1 MPHIFSL
8 PNELI
13 VDILALCPTIK
24 TAACLSSTNKQIRAI
39 WLKHSHHILE
49 SIVSSQLEIPAY
61 KHALELADLQ
71 ERLLSTEDGSDANQA
86 RSMVQPPTIRYFSR
100 LLYDADLASK
110 TIAAWKDTMPW
121 EPYSADEKSPDWIR
135 PHASY
140 YLIRMLVLTYRSQDA
155 ELKSALFSTL
165 RAASAGAVE
174 ASSQMCAFL
183 TTSVNCEDLGVAH
196 GIPKDTTHPA
206 AGEWRFLDGPLPPR
220 AARDCK
226 PGWQWAYEVTSEAMS
241 DRRYGTDRL
250 EDAVFKSVWCTKCR
264 RHRHP

>member
-1 MPHIFSL
+1 MPHLLSL

-24 TAACLSSTNKQIRAI
+24 TAACLSGTNKKIRAI
-39 WLKHSHHILE
+39 WLRHTHHVLE
-49 SIVSSQLEIPAY
+49 SIVSSRLEIPAY

-71 ERLLSTEDGSDANQA
+71 EKLLSIEDGSHLLN
-86 RSMVQPPTIRYFSR
+86 QPPTVRYFSR

-121 EPYSADEKSPDWIR
+121 EPYSAYEKSPDYIR
-135 PHASY
+135 PYASY
-140 YLIRMLVLTYRSQDA
+140 YLIRTLVLTHRSQDA

-165 RAASAGAVE
+165 RVASIGAVE
-174 ASSQMCAFL
+174 ASAQMCAFL
-183 TTSVNCEDLGVAH
+183 TTSVNREDLGVAH
-196 GIPKDTTHPA
+196 GILKDTTHPA

-241 DRRYGTDRL
+241 DRRYGTNRL